1 MGHEEKRRKGDQGEE
16 SLSNMGQEEKGR
28 KGDQGK
34 NPGAERSKK
43 KKGGGVIKG
52 RKSLK

>member
-1 MGHEEKRRKGDQGEE
+1 MGEE
-16 SLSNMGQEEKGR
+16 ENGR
-28 KGDQGK
+28 KGDQEK

-43 KKGGGVIKG
+43 KKGGGVIKR